1 MHSKRIE
8 STLARPW
15 PLWGIFPA
23 AALPSLKRIAIFL
36 TTALWLTLGLLGRDP
51 WKPDEAYT
59 FGLVYHILNT
69 GDWVVPTLA
78 GEPFMEKPPL
88 FFISAALCAK
98 LFGSVLS
105 LHDAARLSTA
115 FYVGLT
121 LLFVGLAARRL
132 YGVRQ
137 ALGCALILLGCVG
150 YVHSA
155 HLLITDN
162 SLVAGIAIGIYGLSL
177 VLQQPIFG
185 GLLLGT
191 GAGIAFLSKGMIGPG
206 MLGLTAVALL
216 VAPAWRTRA
225 YGRGLAVAAAAFAP
239 WALVWPW
246 LLYQR
251 SPELF
256 HEWFIVNNFGR
267 YSGSAKL
274 GPTHDHL
281 MYLKI
286 LPWFALPAL
295 PLAAWNAYALR
306 NKAIMLPLI
315 AALVMLG
322 VLSSACNSREVYALP
337 MFVPLAL
344 LAGAATPPRWLAKP
358 LYWTAA
364 VLAAAAALACWAGLA
379 ALLAGW
385 RGGLADALFAWRP
398 GFVPSFEPQ
407 LFLLA
412 VAVTLAGCIAIWAW
426 RRSACAVAVS
436 WLAMTAIGWGLLMT
450 LWLPYFEY
458 GNSYRSVV
466 GELKAHLPQEPGCIA
481 NRSLGE
487 PQRAMLEY
495 LGGIVTHREN
505 ILEAQSCKLLLVQ
518 QQHTQEIPEVGALW
532 TPVWSGN
539 RPGDLNERFWLF
551 RRADMHRIAR

>member
-1 MHSKRIE
+1 MTSI
-8 STLARPW
+8 ARPW
-15 PLWGIFPA
+15 AVLGGFPVR
-23 AALPSLKRIAIFL
+23 ALPSLKRIAL
-36 TTALWLTLGLLGRDP
+36 YSTTALWLTLGLLGRDP
-51 WKPDEAYT
+51 WKADEAYT
-59 FGLVYHILNT
+59 FGLVYHIVNT

-105 LHDAARLSTA
+105 LHDAARLSTVL
-115 FYVGLT
+115 YVGLT
-121 LLFVGLAARRL
+121 LLFVALAAGTL
-132 YGVRQ
+132 YGARQ
-137 ALGCALILLGCVG
+137 GFACALILLGCIG
-150 YVHSA
+150 YFHPA

-162 SLVAGIAIGIYGLSL
+162 ALLAGIAIGIYGFSL
-177 VLQQPIFG
+177 VLQQPILG
-185 GLLLGT
+185 GLFLGT
-191 GAGIAFLSKGMIGPG
+191 GAGVAFLSKGLIGPG
-206 MLGLTAVALL
+206 MLGVTAVALL
-216 VAPAWRTRA
+216 AAPAWRTRE
-225 YGRGLAVAAAAFAP
+225 YGLGLAIAAGAFVP

-256 HEWFIVNNFGR
+256 HEWLIVNNFGR
-267 YSGSAKL
+267 YTGSAKL
-274 GPTHDHL
+274 GPTQGHL
-281 MYLKI
+281 LYLEI

-306 NKAIMLPLI
+306 NKAVMLPLI

-322 VLSSACNSREVYALP
+322 VLSSACNSRHLYALP
-337 MFVPLAL
+337 MLVPLAL
-344 LAGAATPPRWLAKP
+344 LAGAATPPRWLAKS
-358 LYWTAA
+358 LYWIAA
-364 VLAAAAALACWAGLA
+364 VLAAAAALACWAGWAVLV
-379 ALLAGW
+379 AGW
-385 RGGLADALFAWRP
+385 RGALADALFAWRP
-398 GFVPSFEPQ
+398 GFVPSFEPL

-412 VAVTLAGCIAIWAW
+412 VAVTLAGAMAIWAW
-426 RRSACAVAVS
+426 RASACAVPVS
-436 WLAMTAIGWGLLMT
+436 WLAMTAIGWGLLTT

-466 GELKAHLPQEPGCIA
+466 AELKAHLPQEPGCIA

-505 ILEAQSCKLLLVQ
+505 ILEARNCTLLLVQ

-532 TPVWSGN
+532 APVWSGS
-539 RPGDLNERFWLF
+539 RPGDLKERFWLF
-551 RRADMHRIAR
+551 RRVDKHPAVR